1 MLKFL
6 IKNTLSRIG
15 RLLYKDNLG
24 KQILDNP
31 SEFPKI
37 ILLNYLKNFYK
48 NKVMFIVGSYD
59 GTEIKD
65 FFETKSISSI
75 HVFDPVPRNIENLIK
90 KNFKNK
96 NKIVSNCV
104 AVGDSEKF
112 VKFYDTNLEGNGSIL
127 KLSDFGESNL
137 SSYAKTFNKFLV
149 QHEPIEVK
157 MITLDKYCADN
168 QNLSVDILWIDIQGA
183 ELECLKGAKNIL
195 KEVSI
200 VHIEISVWEKI
211 YINGSIFSDIDNFL
225 SKYEFRL
232 VQMGSD
238 FKSGTG
244 NAIYC
249 KKDVMGFS
257 YLKSV
262 SK

>member
-1 MLKFL
+1 
-6 IKNTLSRIG
+6 
-15 RLLYKDNLG
+15 
-24 KQILDNP
+24 
-31 SEFPKI
+31 
-37 ILLNYLKNFYK
+37 
-48 NKVMFIVGSYD
+48 MFIVGSYD
-59 GTEIKD
+59 GEEIKD

-127 KLSDFGESNL
+127 KLSDFGQSNL

-183 ELECLKGAKNIL
+183 ELKCLKGAKNIL
-195 KEVSI
+195 KKISI
-200 VHIEISVWEKI
+200 VHLEISVFKPTYEK
-211 YINGSIFSDIDNFL
+211 GCIFSEIDNFL
-225 SKYEFRL
+225 NKYRFSL
-232 VQMGSD
+232 IQMGTD
-238 FKSGTG
+238 FVAGTG

-249 KKDVMGFS
+249 KKDVMGS
-257 YLKSV
+257 AYLKSV